1 MTPDFKKPIT
11 VKFYIDTG
19 STNTTLL
26 SVDIVK
32 LGIVW
37 RGLDITTCDTAIGP
51 TEAYVLPCTA
61 ILLKTFEN
69 KKERLIPYPIKGI
82 HLIPPKD
89 PLKVVPVEYEF
100 SYSLLGMDILKNF
113 RTWYWDFSKNELI
126 LQT

>member
-69 KKERLIPYPIKGI
+69 KKARLIPYPIKGI

-89 PLKVVPVEYEF
+89 PLKVVPVEYVF
-100 SYSLLGMDILKNF
+100 
-113 RTWYWDFSKNELI
+113 
-126 LQT
+126 LQSIGDGYFEKF